1 MRQLAVT
8 RPHLALRAPME
19 ELEEDGKDL
28 FSGFDLSDGQYED
41 FHDQS
46 ITIAIQET
54 VGNVCRGSPLGM
66 R

>member
-1 MRQLAVT
+1 
-8 RPHLALRAPME
+8 ME
-19 ELEEDGKDL
+19 ELEEDGKDP